1 MDIRRRD
8 FLKLTGL
15 AAATGILGPGGNGR
29 VLGAETG
36 PKDDGY
42 GLLIDTTR
50 CVGCRS
56 CELACAEA
64 NGLKEPERF
73 GDEAIFQRVRT
84 TSPDAFTVVNRYET
98 QKGQVFRKQQCM
110 HCLQPA
116 CESACL
122 VRALQKHPEG
132 PVTWN
137 DKKCLGCRYCMI
149 SCPFDVPKFEYNSP
163 NPRIRKC
170 TLCFERVKAGKQTAC
185 AEACPVEAIR
195 FGKRLELLETAKT
208 RIYQNQDSYIH
219 SIYGEHEA
227 GGTSVMYLSA
237 VPFEQLGLNT
247 GLDKK
252 PYPELT
258 QEYLHNIVLVDLFFP
273 IFLLGMSYAVKGR
286 EKEIKAQTR
295 EEER

>member
-1 MDIRRRD
+1 MDIQRRD

-15 AAATGILGPGGNGR
+15 AATGCILGPAGGR
-29 VLGAETG
+29 RALGAESG
-36 PKDDGY
+36 LESEGY
-42 GLLIDTTR
+42 GMLIDTTK
-50 CVGCRS
+50 CIGCRS

-64 NGLKEPERF
+64 NGLKEPELI
-73 GDEAIFQRVRT
+73 GSEEIFKEVRT
-84 TSPDAFTVVNRYET
+84 TTPDAFTVVNRYET

-122 VRALQKHPEG
+122 VHALQKNPEG

-170 TLCFERVKAGKQTAC
+170 TLCFERVKAGKKTAC
-185 AEACPVEAIR
+185 AEACPMEAIQ
-195 FGKRLELLETAKT
+195 FGKRSDLLDLAKT
-208 RIYQNQDSYIH
+208 RIYQNPDSYVH
-219 SIYGEHEA
+219 HIYGELEA

-237 VPFEQLGLNT
+237 VPFEQIGLNT
-247 GLDKK
+247 AIDKK
-252 PYPELT
+252 PYPELV
-258 QEYLHNIVLVDLFFP
+258 QEYLHNILLVDLFFP
-273 IFLLGMSYAVKGR
+273 IFLVGMSYALKGR
-286 EKEIKAQTR
+286 EKETADQNR
-295 EEER
+295 EG